1 MATKRDSGEWAGPR
15 RLPSVREKLSGFVKR
30 GRGLAKKS
38 TLSLIGER
46 SQRPSLDESQKA
58 LPRVEVQAFGTS
70 SLEIDLTSLEAFRD
84 VPMPPPQKKPE
95 QQQPPPTTSSTT
107 PIADMFSAKR
117 TPLTEPSPA
126 NNYSLNKSSPSLID
140 ALKKST
146 RAEDRRS
153 SMVSSQAAQ
162 TSDPAT
168 NVTVINLTHS
178 VPHTAKPWPP
188 PEKPRAAAS
197 NRLQANKASD
207 SKQPGRI
214 QLREPRRAAFVP
226 SGPAAINMPPMSR
239 PRLNADL
246 ASEIVEKRY
255 STPPTGLSSLGAA
268 PTSIPAETIRSD
280 RRRSWQ
286 PAPTSVPSGSSTPS
300 APPSASAPWRNGL
313 GNRRISPRLA
323 TDRLAWIKE
332 LEEGKKKT
340 SINGDLP
347 VLKSVQG
354 SVADKLARFEQ
365 KQQQQQLAPL
375 TRSNSTR
382 SRNSSVADTTF
393 SSYGGAAT
401 SRSSLDSHR
410 ASSVFSHYDDTFR
423 EKMELVA
430 GRKGDEDAEEKPT
443 LQKVTT
449 SFVSIGKKDKQTT
462 VDTAQAAQEPKDIE
476 KVEGEK
482 TGDEKIPDVKIEEP
496 KVEELKVEE
505 AKVEEPKV
513 EEPKLDTVQAE
524 EPKVE
529 EAQVEEP
536 KVQEPEV
543 QEPEVEELEV
553 TEPRTES
560 VQETEDIE
568 KVDDV
573 KVNDVE
579 KTVEAEK
586 VEDVHQIE
594 SSENVE
600 EVKNAE
606 EVQNAEKVELAEVV
620 EKVEATDVPQVVEEV
635 PEVVASK
642 DVAEVPVTDK
652 VDATNES
659 REIDTTQTAEKPQA
673 I

>member
-84 VPMPPPQKKPE
+84 VPMPPPPQKKPE
-95 QQQPPPTTSSTT
+95 QQQPPPTTSSMT

-140 ALKKST
+140 ALKIST

-153 SMVSSQAAQ
+153 STITSQTAQ
-162 TSDPAT
+162 TSDPVT

-226 SGPAAINMPPMSR
+226 SGPVAINMPPMSR
-239 PRLNADL
+239 PRLNADI
-246 ASEIVEKRY
+246 ASEIAEKRY
-255 STPPTGLSSLGAA
+255 STPTGMSSLGAA
-268 PTSIPAETIRSD
+268 PTSVPAETIRSD

-332 LEEGKKKT
+332 LEEGKKKS
-340 SINGDLP
+340 SINGDIP

-393 SSYGGAAT
+393 SSYGGPAT

-430 GRKGDEDAEEKPT
+430 GRKGDEEAEERPA

-449 SFVSIGKKDKQTT
+449 SFVSIGKKDKQAS
-462 VDTAQAAQEPKDIE
+462 VDMPQAAEEPKD
-476 KVEGEK
+476 VENAEDVEK
-482 TGDEKIPDVKIEEP
+482 TGDAEKVADI
-496 KVEELKVEE
+496 
-505 AKVEEPKV
+505 KVEEP
-513 EEPKLDTVQAE
+513 
-524 EPKVE
+524 
-529 EAQVEEP
+529 QVEEP
-536 KVQEPEV
+536 KIEEPQAEV
-543 QEPEVEELEV
+543 TKVEE
-553 TEPRTES
+553 PQTES
-560 VQETEDIE
+560 VKETEDVE
-568 KVDDV
+568 NVDDV
-573 KVNDVE
+573 KVEDVE
-579 KTVEAEK
+579 KAVEAEK
-586 VEDVHQIE
+586 VEDVQKIE
-594 SSENVE
+594 NTENVK
-600 EVKNAE
+600 EVQNVEKIEVAE
-606 EVQNAEKVELAEVV
+606 EVQDAEKVELVEDV
-620 EKVEATDVPQVVEEV
+620 EKVETIDVPQVVEEV

-642 DVAEVPVTDK
+642 DVAEVQVADK
-652 VDATNES
+652 VDAANEP
-659 REIDTTQTAEKPQA
+659 REIDAAQPVEEPQA

>member
-153 SMVSSQAAQ
+153 SMASSQAAQ

-188 PEKPRAAAS
+188 PEKPRTAAP

-239 PRLNADL
+239 PRLNADI

-268 PTSIPAETIRSD
+268 PTSVPAETIRSD

-286 PAPTSVPSGSSTPS
+286 PAPTSVPSGSSTPTSVPSGSSTPS

-430 GRKGDEDAEEKPT
+430 GRKGDEEADEKPA

-449 SFVSIGKKDKQTT
+449 SFVSIGKKDKQAT
-462 VDTAQAAQEPKDIE
+462 VDTAQAAQEPKAVE
-476 KVEGEK
+476 KVKAVEK
-482 TGDEKIPDVKIEEP
+482 TGDEKVPDVKVGGP
-496 KVEELKVEE
+496 
-505 AKVEEPKV
+505 KVEEPKV
-513 EEPKLDTVQAE
+513 EEPKFEEAQVEDPTVEEPKAEVEEPTKVE

-529 EAQVEEP
+529 EPQ
-536 KVQEPEV
+536 
-543 QEPEVEELEV
+543 
-553 TEPRTES
+553 TES
-560 VQETEDIE
+560 VQESEDVE
-568 KVDDV
+568 KVNDV
-573 KVNDVE
+573 EVDDVE

-600 EVKNAE
+600 K
-606 EVQNAEKVELAEVV
+606 VQNAEKAQLAEVV
-620 EKVEATDVPQVVEEV
+620 EKVEAIDVPQVDEEV

-652 VDATNES
+652 VDATNEP
-659 REIDTTQTAEKPQA
+659 REIDTTQTAEEPQT

>member
-188 PEKPRAAAS
+188 PEKPRATVP
-197 NRLQANKASD
+197 NRLQANKPSD

-239 PRLNADL
+239 PRLNADI

-268 PTSIPAETIRSD
+268 PTSVPAETIRSD

-430 GRKGDEDAEEKPT
+430 GRKGDEEAEERPA

-449 SFVSIGKKDKQTT
+449 SFVSIGKKDKQAS
-462 VDTAQAAQEPKDIE
+462 VDTAQAAEEPKGDE
-476 KVEGEK
+476 KVEEVEN
-482 TGDEKIPDVKIEEP
+482 TGDEKVPDVKIEES
-496 KVEELKVEE
+496 KVEEAKVEEAKVEE

-513 EEPKLDTVQAE
+513 EEPKVDTVQAE

-536 KVQEPEV
+536 KVE
-543 QEPEVEELEV
+543 EPEVEE
-553 TEPRTES
+553 PQTES
-560 VQETEDIE
+560 VQETEDVE

-573 KVNDVE
+573 KVDDFE

-586 VEDVHQIE
+586 IEDVHQIE

-600 EVKNAE
+600 EVQNAE
-606 EVQNAEKVELAEVV
+606 EVRNAEKVELAEVV
-620 EKVEATDVPQVVEEV
+620 DVPQVVEEV

-652 VDATNES
+652 ADATNEP
-659 REIDTTQTAEKPQA
+659 REIDATQTAEEPQA